1 MFGRMGARSADYVV
15 LLAPPAVVAAAVE
28 VVLISGEPEAFLPLL
43 LILQPLT
50 VLGIVFGLVQ
60 LTRSTRGPSTFQL
73 RVYRGEPA
81 FAALPAFRRQCV
93 FNGLLSAAL
102 VLMALNGMRVA
113 GRIVPTMAWAILIVN
128 GCTVLLLLV
137 RMIRSGPLLLTA
149 DGIAIDG
156 GRSFVPWEALGPG
169 PGNSLWEITR
179 PELVEGRRIRRF
191 QPGQDVPLD
200 VSLWF
205 LFRAIHSYVEHPQ
218 QRPAIGTP
226 GELERLRGTLARQVI

>member
-1 MFGRMGARSADYVV
+1 MGARPADYVV
-15 LLAPPAVVAAAVE
+15 LLAPPAVVAAAVDI
-28 VVLISGEPEAFLPLL
+28 VLIADEPEAFLPLL

-50 VLGIVFGLVQ
+50 VLGIVVGLVQ

-102 VLMALNGMRVA
+102 VLMALNGLRVA
-113 GRIVPTMAWAILIVN
+113 GRIVPTMAWAILAVN
-128 GCTVLLLLV
+128 GCTVVLLLF

-149 DGIAIDG
+149 DGIAVDG
-156 GRSFVPWEALGPG
+156 GRSFIPWAALGPG
-169 PGNSLWEITR
+169 QESSLWTIAH
-179 PELVEGRRIRRF
+179 PELVEGRPVKRF
-191 QPGQDVPLD
+191 QPGQDMPLD

-205 LFRAIHSYVEHPQ
+205 LFRTIHTYVQHPE
-218 QRPAIGTP
+218 QRPAIGSEP
-226 GELERLRGTLARQVI
+226 ELERLRGTLARQVT